1 MATDPDNAQA
11 GGTPPTDQT
20 PAPQQREPRPAPL
33 QAGGALA
40 AMIPQTSEEYGR
52 MAELLIYAEC
62 VPASY
67 APKEGAFASQEAFK
81 KTRAAL
87 IIGLMKSVEI
97 GVPPLTGINGI
108 MIVNNRPSVWG
119 DLAVALVQRDGHLA
133 KMEVRKIGPEPIPG
147 TPLDQWDRGFG
158 FRVLMWRRGQE
169 TPYEGTFTV
178 GDARRAGL
186 WENTRKQPWINYP
199 LDMLFNRARAK
210 AMRAG
215 FSDSLHGMSIVEE
228 ARDVAPEPQKISAA
242 SILNDEPEPPAAP
255 AIEHQPQPPAQ
266 DFGTAEAREALSNEP
281 GEQKDKL
288 L

>member
-1 MATDPDNAQA
+1 MATDLETAQA
-11 GGTPPTDQT
+11 PVDQT

-52 MAELLIYAEC
+52 MARLLMDADC

-67 APKEGAFASQEAFK
+67 APKEGMNSSPEAWR
-81 KTRAAL
+81 KTQAAL

-119 DLAVALVQRDGHLA
+119 DLAVALVQRDGHLE
-133 KMEVRKIGPEPIPG
+133 KMEVRKIGPEPVPG
-147 TPLDQWDRGFG
+147 TPLDKWDRGFG
-158 FRVLMWRRGQE
+158 FRVMMWRRGQDQ
-169 TPYEGTFTV
+169 PYVGEFTV
-178 GDARRAGL
+178 GDAKRAGL

-215 FSDSLHGMSIVEE
+215 FADSLHGMSIVEE
-228 ARDVAPEPQKISAA
+228 ARDVAPEPERISAA
-242 SILNDEPEPPAAP
+242 SILSDEPAEPAAP

-266 DFGTAEAREALSNEP
+266 DFGTAEAREALADQPVER
-281 GEQKDKL
+281 GEKL